1 MVKDLTT
8 GNPLKLIL
16 FFSLP
21 MVIGNLFQQFYNMAD
36 SIVVGQF
43 LGVNALAAV
52 GSTGSISFM
61 VLGFAT
67 GTCSGLCIPVAQA
80 FGAGDHQKMR
90 KYVTN
95 AVYIALAIT
104 VLITLGTMLFT
115 RQILE
120 LMRTPEDIFEDA
132 YAYII
137 VVFAGTGT
145 QMLYNLL
152 SGILRALGDSKTPL
166 YFLIVASVLNV
177 GLDILFIVPFG
188 MGTAGAAYAT
198 VIAQAVSGLLC
209 LVFIW
214 KRFPILRMKK
224 EDWQPKIVLIRRLLY
239 MGVPM
244 GLQFSLTAVGSIILQ
259 TAVNGLGSSIVAAV
273 TAAGKVSLVV
283 TQPMETLGLTMA
295 TYCGQNL
302 GAGKIGRIRRG
313 IHTST
318 LLGMCYSVFGC
329 LLVSL
334 LGGELS
340 RLFIS
345 GENVSGILEQV
356 RHFLLINGL
365 FYPFLNIIFIYR
377 NSLQGLGSGVPAMTA
392 GIFELVGRSLV
403 AFCLVGTFG
412 FNAVCFA
419 NPAAWIAAD
428 LLLLPVYFIVIRR
441 LRNSYPVL
449 PEEAE
454 A

>member
-16 FFSLP
+16 LFSLP
-21 MVIGNLFQQFYNMAD
+21 MVVGNLFQQFYNMAD

-52 GSTGSISFM
+52 GSTGSISFL

-80 FGAGDHQKMR
+80 FGAGDHKTMR
-90 KYVTN
+90 RYVTN
-95 AVYIALAIT
+95 SVYIAAAIT
-104 VLITLGTMLFT
+104 VLITAGTLLFT
-115 RQILE
+115 RQILV
-120 LMRTPEDIFEDA
+120 LMQTPADIFEDA

-137 VVFAGTGT
+137 VVFAGTGAL
-145 QMLYNLL
+145 MLYNLL
-152 SGILRALGDSKTPL
+152 SGVLRALGDSKTPL

-177 GLDILFIVPFG
+177 GLDVLFIVPFR

-209 LVFIW
+209 LVYIW
-214 KRFPILRMKK
+214 KRFPILRMKR
-224 EDWQPKIVLIRRLLY
+224 EDWRPDAALIRRMLA

-244 GLQFSLTAVGSIILQ
+244 GLQFSLTAVGSILLQ
-259 TAVNGLGSSIVAAV
+259 TAVNGLGSGIVAAV
-273 TAAGKVSLVV
+273 TAAGKVSLIV
-283 TQPMETLGLTMA
+283 TQPMETIGLTMA

-302 GAGKIGRIRRG
+302 GAGKIERIHRG
-313 IHTST
+313 IRTSVVLT
-318 LLGMCYSVFGC
+318 LGYSVAAC
-329 LLVSL
+329 LIVSL
-334 LGGELS
+334 WGGEIS

-345 GENVSGILEQV
+345 GDDVDRILEQI
-356 RHFLLINGL
+356 RYFLIINGL
-365 FYPFLNIIFIYR
+365 FYPLLTLIFIFR
-377 NSLQGLGSGVPAMTA
+377 NSLQGLGSGIPAMTA
-392 GIFELVGRSLV
+392 GIFELVGRSFV

-419 NPAAWIAAD
+419 NPAAWVAAD
-428 LLLLPVYFIVIRR
+428 LLLLPVYFVVMRR
-441 LRNSYPVL
+441 LRNQYPPQ
-449 PEEAE
+449 PED
-454 A
+454 

>member
-16 FFSLP
+16 LFSLP
-21 MVIGNLFQQFYNMAD
+21 MVVGNLFQQFYNMAD

-52 GSTGSISFM
+52 GSTGSISFL

-80 FGAGDHQKMR
+80 FGAGDHKTMR
-90 KYVTN
+90 RYVTN
-95 AVYIALAIT
+95 SVYIAAAIT
-104 VLITLGTMLFT
+104 VLITAGTLLFT
-115 RQILE
+115 RQILV
-120 LMRTPEDIFEDA
+120 LMQTPADIFEDA

-137 VVFAGTGT
+137 VVFAGTGAL
-145 QMLYNLL
+145 MLYNLL
-152 SGILRALGDSKTPL
+152 SGVLRALGDSKTPL

-177 GLDILFIVPFG
+177 GLDVLFIVPFR

-209 LVFIW
+209 LVYIW
-214 KRFPILRMKK
+214 KRFPILRMKR
-224 EDWQPKIVLIRRLLY
+224 EDWRPDAALIRRMLA

-244 GLQFSLTAVGSIILQ
+244 GLQFSLTAVGSILLQ
-259 TAVNGLGSSIVAAV
+259 TAVNGLGSGIVAAV
-273 TAAGKVSLVV
+273 TAAGKVSLIV
-283 TQPMETLGLTMA
+283 TQPMETIGLTMA

-302 GAGKIGRIRRG
+302 GAGKIERIHRG
-313 IHTST
+313 IRTSVVLT
-318 LLGMCYSVFGC
+318 LGYSVAAC
-329 LLVSL
+329 LIVALW
-334 LGGELS
+334 GGEIS

-345 GENVSGILEQV
+345 GDDVDGILEQI
-356 RHFLLINGL
+356 RYFLIINGL
-365 FYPFLNIIFIYR
+365 FYPLLTLIFIFR
-377 NSLQGLGSGVPAMTA
+377 NSLQGLGSGIPAMTA
-392 GIFELVGRSLV
+392 GIFELVGRSFV

-419 NPAAWIAAD
+419 NPAAWVAAD
-428 LLLLPVYFIVIRR
+428 LLLLPVYFVVIRR
-441 LRNSYPVL
+441 LRNQYPPQ
-449 PEEAE
+449 PED
-454 A
+454 

>member
-21 MVIGNLFQQFYNMAD
+21 MVVGNLFQQFYNMAD

-52 GSTGSISFM
+52 GSTGSISFL

-80 FGAGDHQKMR
+80 FGAGDHKTMR
-90 KYVTN
+90 RYVAN
-95 AVYIALAIT
+95 SVYIAAAIT
-104 VLITLGTMLFT
+104 VLITAGTLLLT
-115 RQILE
+115 RQILV
-120 LMRTPEDIFEDA
+120 LMQTPADIFEDA

-137 VVFAGTGT
+137 VVFAGTGAL
-145 QMLYNLL
+145 MLYNLL
-152 SGILRALGDSKTPL
+152 SGVLRALGDSKTPL

-177 GLDILFIVPFG
+177 GLDVLFIVPFR

-209 LVFIW
+209 LVYIW
-214 KRFPILRMKK
+214 KRFPILRMKR
-224 EDWQPKIVLIRRLLY
+224 EDWRPDAALIRRMLA

-244 GLQFSLTAVGSIILQ
+244 GLQFSLTAVGSILLQ
-259 TAVNGLGSSIVAAV
+259 TAVNGLGSGIVAAV
-273 TAAGKVSLVV
+273 TAAGKVSLIV
-283 TQPMETLGLTMA
+283 TQPMETIGLTMA

-302 GAGKIGRIRRG
+302 GAGKIERIHRG
-313 IHTST
+313 IRTSVVLT
-318 LLGMCYSVFGC
+318 LGYSVVAC
-329 LLVSL
+329 LIVSL
-334 LGGELS
+334 WGGEIS

-345 GENVSGILEQV
+345 GDDVDGILEQI
-356 RHFLLINGL
+356 RYFLIINGL
-365 FYPFLNIIFIYR
+365 FYPVLTLIFIFR
-377 NSLQGLGSGVPAMTA
+377 NSLQGLGSGIPAMTA
-392 GIFELVGRSLV
+392 GIFELVGRSFV
-403 AFCLVGTFG
+403 AFCLVGAFG

-419 NPAAWIAAD
+419 NPAAWVAAD
-428 LLLLPVYFIVIRR
+428 LLLLPVYFVVMRR
-441 LRNSYPVL
+441 LRNQYPPQ
-449 PEEAE
+449 PED
-454 A
+454 

>member
-1 MVKDLTT
+1 MSSASFWASMRWRLWV
-8 GNPLKLIL
+8 PQA
-16 FFSLP
+16 P
-21 MVIGNLFQQFYNMAD
+21 
-36 SIVVGQF
+36 
-43 LGVNALAAV
+43 
-52 GSTGSISFM
+52 STFGAG
-61 VLGFAT
+61 LCH

-90 KYVTN
+90 RYVTN

-104 VLITLGTMLFT
+104 VVITLGTMLLT

-120 LMRTPEDIFEDA
+120 LMRTPDNIFEDA

-137 VVFAGTGT
+137 VVFAGTGAL
-145 QMLYNLL
+145 MLYNLL

-177 GLDILFIVPFG
+177 VLDILFIVPFQ

-209 LVFIW
+209 LFYIW

-224 EDWQPKIVLIRRLLY
+224 EDWHLQPVLVRRLLY

-259 TAVNGLGSSIVAAV
+259 TAVNGLGSGIVAAV
-273 TAAGKVSLVV
+273 TAASKVSLIV
-283 TQPMETLGLTMA
+283 TQPLETLGLTMA

-313 IHTST
+313 IRTST
-318 LLGMCYSVFGC
+318 LLGMGYSVFGC
-329 LLVSL
+329 LLVAL
-334 LGGELS
+334 LGGEIS
-340 RLFIS
+340 RLFINGDEI
-345 GENVSGILEQV
+345 GEILQQV
-356 RHFLLINGL
+356 QHFLLVNGL
-365 FYPFLNIIFIYR
+365 FYPALTIILVYR

>member
-1 MVKDLTT
+1 MVKDLTA

-43 LGVNALAAV
+43 LGVDALAAV
-52 GSTGSISFM
+52 GSTGSINFL

-90 KYVTN
+90 RYVTN

-104 VLITLGTMLFT
+104 VVITLGTMLLT

-120 LMRTPEDIFEDA
+120 LMRTPDNIFEDA

-137 VVFAGTGT
+137 VVFAGTGAL
-145 QMLYNLL
+145 MLYNLL

-177 GLDILFIVPFG
+177 VLDILFIVPFQ

-209 LVFIW
+209 LFYIW

-224 EDWQPKIVLIRRLLY
+224 EDWHLQPVLVRRLLY

-259 TAVNGLGSSIVAAV
+259 TAVNGLGSGIVAAV
-273 TAAGKVSLVV
+273 TTLDRVLSHSDPAVGDAGAYYGDLLRAEFGGRKNR
-283 TQPMETLGLTMA
+283 TDPEGNPHQHP
-295 TYCGQNL
+295 
-302 GAGKIGRIRRG
+302 AGNG
-313 IHTST
+313 
-318 LLGMCYSVFGC
+318 YSVFGC
-329 LLVSL
+329 LLVAL
-334 LGGELS
+334 LGGEIS
-340 RLFIS
+340 RLFINGDEI
-345 GENVSGILEQV
+345 GEILQQV
-356 RHFLLINGL
+356 QHFLLVNGL
-365 FYPFLNIIFIYR
+365 FYPALTIILVYR

>member
-16 FFSLP
+16 LFSLP
-21 MVIGNLFQQFYNMAD
+21 MVVGNLFQQFYNMAD

-52 GSTGSISFM
+52 GSTGSISFL

-80 FGAGDHQKMR
+80 CGAGDHKTMR
-90 KYVTN
+90 RYVTN
-95 AVYIALAIT
+95 SVYIAAAIT
-104 VLITLGTMLFT
+104 VLITAGTLLFT
-115 RQILE
+115 RQILV
-120 LMRTPEDIFEDA
+120 LMQTPADIFEDA

-137 VVFAGTGT
+137 VVFAGTGAL
-145 QMLYNLL
+145 MLYNLL
-152 SGILRALGDSKTPL
+152 SGVLRALGDSKTPL

-177 GLDILFIVPFG
+177 GLDVLFIVPFR

-209 LVFIW
+209 LVYIW
-214 KRFPILRMKK
+214 KRFPILRMKR
-224 EDWQPKIVLIRRLLY
+224 EDWRPDAALIRRMLA

-244 GLQFSLTAVGSIILQ
+244 GLQFSLTAVGSILLQ
-259 TAVNGLGSSIVAAV
+259 TAVNGLGSGIVAAV
-273 TAAGKVSLVV
+273 TAAGKVSLIV
-283 TQPMETLGLTMA
+283 TQPMETIGLTMA

-302 GAGKIGRIRRG
+302 GAGKIERIHRG
-313 IHTST
+313 IRTSVVLT
-318 LLGMCYSVFGC
+318 LGYSVAAC
-329 LLVSL
+329 LIVALW
-334 LGGELS
+334 GGEIS

-345 GENVSGILEQV
+345 GDDVDGILEQI
-356 RHFLLINGL
+356 RYFLIINGL
-365 FYPFLNIIFIYR
+365 FYPVLTLIFIFR
-377 NSLQGLGSGVPAMTA
+377 NSLQGLGSGIPAMTA
-392 GIFELVGRSLV
+392 GIFELVGRSFV

-419 NPAAWIAAD
+419 NPAAWVAAD
-428 LLLLPVYFIVIRR
+428 LLLLPVYFVVMRR
-441 LRNSYPVL
+441 LRNQYPPQ
-449 PEEAE
+449 PED
-454 A
+454 